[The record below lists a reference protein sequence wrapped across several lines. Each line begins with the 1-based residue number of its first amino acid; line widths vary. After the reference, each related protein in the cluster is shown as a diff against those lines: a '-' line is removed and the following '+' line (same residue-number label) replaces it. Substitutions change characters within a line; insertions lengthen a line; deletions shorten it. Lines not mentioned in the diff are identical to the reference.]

1 MATPMT
7 NSMLTAANTI
17 PLLDASN
24 LPSADDWA
32 ILEALQYDVD
42 PDMDSDFD
50 RFGRVRLAA
59 AFDE

>member
-7 NSMLTAANTI
+7 NSMLSAANTI

-32 ILEALQYDVD
+32 ILESLQFDVD
-42 PDMDSDFD
+42 ADMDSDFD
-50 RFGRVRLAA
+50 RFGRVRLSA

>member
-7 NSMLTAANTI
+7 KSMLTAANTI

-42 PDMDSDFD
+42 GDMDSEFD
-50 RFGRVRLAA
+50 RFGRIRLTA